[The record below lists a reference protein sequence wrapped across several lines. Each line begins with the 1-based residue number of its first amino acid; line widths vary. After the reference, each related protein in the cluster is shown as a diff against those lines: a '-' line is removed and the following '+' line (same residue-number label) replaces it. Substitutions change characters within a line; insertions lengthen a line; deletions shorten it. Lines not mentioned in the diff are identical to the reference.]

1 MKQYYIVRDVTD
13 AKQGVSV
20 ATGVVPA
27 TSPTLEDGT
36 VTEGTYN
43 LYKVTNQDAPT
54 GASVVELTDD
64 EARLVVQG
72 SLFNG
77 GSPTTDYVM
86 CELRFCS
93 EVRALFM
100 KAQSGLGLLN
110 AEALLTALEGTSI
123 ALSAGSPNL
132 AYSRFNDAAVPQA
145 TKDAFNPLFDRHFS
159 LYPRDFTA

>member
-20 ATGVVPA
+20 AIGVVPA
-27 TSPTLEDGT
+27 TSPVLEDGT

-43 LYKVTNQDAPT
+43 LYKVTDQDPPT

-77 GSPTTDYVM
+77 GAPTIDYVM
-86 CELRFCS
+86 RELDFCS
-93 EVRALFM
+93 EIRAMFM
-100 KAQSGLGLLN
+100 RAQSGLGLAN
-110 AEALLTALEGTSI
+110 AEALLIALEGTSI
-123 ALSAGSPNL
+123 ALASGSPNL
-132 AYSRFNDAAVPQA
+132 AYSRFNDSAIPQE
-145 TKDAFNPLFDRHFS
+145 TKDAFNPVFHRHFS